1 MLSKLHFRCLLF
13 LFLFAGSLLAVSGSK
28 TKFLRFESEPES
40 VYTELGKRVQLKCLA
55 KPKKGSRI
63 QWLINEEPVKIDE
76 QAIFTDV
83 DSLNIQLPER
93 IDQNVG
99 LYSFDELIK
108 SEIQC
113 RAEYKNQVLLSQP
126 AKITVA
132 FLADF
137 PYADEIKVD
146 VKESQIA
153 VIPCR
158 PPNSPPRV
166 VTSFAFKNRLI
177 ESNDEKYH
185 LMPSGNLQIFNVST
199 EDGKFRIFAIIA
211 SSSLSLF

>member
-1 MLSKLHFRCLLF
+1 MLSKLNFRFLIFLLLF
-13 LFLFAGSLLAVSGSK
+13 TVSLVASGASGSR
-28 TKFLRFESEPES
+28 TKSLRFESEPES
-40 VYTELGKRVQLKCLA
+40 VYTELGKKVQLKCLA

-76 QAIFTDV
+76 RAIFTTV
-83 DSLNIQLPER
+83 DSLHIQLPER
-93 IDQNVG
+93 TDQNVG
-99 LYSFDELIK
+99 LYSFDELIR

-113 RAEYKNQVLLSQP
+113 RAEYRNQVLLSQP

-132 FLADF
+132 FLGDF
-137 PYADEIKVD
+137 AYADEIKVD

-153 VIPCR
+153 VIPCK

-185 LMPSGNLQIFNVST
+185 LMPSGNLQIFNVSM
-199 EDGKFRIFAIIA
+199 EDGKWR
-211 SSSLSLF
+211 

>member
-1 MLSKLHFRCLLF
+1 MLSKLNFRCLLF
-13 LFLFAGSLLAVSGSK
+13 LLLFTGSLIANAASGAK

-40 VYTELGKRVQLKCLA
+40 VYTELGKKVQLKCLA
-55 KPKKGSRI
+55 KPRKGSHI

-76 QAIFTDV
+76 RAIFTTV
-83 DSLNIQLPER
+83 DSLIIQLPER
-93 IDQNVG
+93 TDQNVG

-153 VIPCR
+153 VIPCE

-166 VTSFAFKNRLI
+166 VTSFAFNNRLI
-177 ESNDEKYH
+177 ESNDDKYQ

-199 EDGKFRIFAIIA
+199 EDGKLHTLRFFN
-211 SSSLSLF
+211 